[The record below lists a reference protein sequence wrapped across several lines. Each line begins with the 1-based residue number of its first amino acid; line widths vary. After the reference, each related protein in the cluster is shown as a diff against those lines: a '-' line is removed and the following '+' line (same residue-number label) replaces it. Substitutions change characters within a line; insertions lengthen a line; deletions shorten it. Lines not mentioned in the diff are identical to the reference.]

1 MIVVTDTSVI
11 LNLCVIEKIGVL
23 PCLFKEILCPD
34 SVRAEFESLAGRDP
48 RFAKMVFPGF
58 INVVSVR
65 EIRPE
70 LTDIHRLHQGE
81 KDAISLALELNADAL
96 LIDERAG
103 RDAVAALGLRSIG
116 ILGILLQA
124 KVEGLLESISPVLN
138 QLQSEAGFWLAP
150 TLVSQVLKQ
159 AGEQ

>member
-11 LNLCVIEKIGVL
+11 LNLCVIEKFGIL
-23 PCLFKEILCPD
+23 PRLFKEILCPD
-34 SVRAEFESLAGRDP
+34 SVRAEFESLAERDP
-48 RFAKMVFPGF
+48 RFAKRVFPSF

-70 LTDIHRLHQGE
+70 LTGNHRLHQGE
-81 KDAISLALELNADAL
+81 MDAISLALELNADAL

-103 RDAVAALGLRSIG
+103 RDAAAALGLKSIG

-124 KVEGLLESISPVLN
+124 KVEGLVESISPVLN

-150 TLVSQVLKQ
+150 ILVSQVLEQ
-159 AGEQ
+159 AGEK